1 MVRVRLAVAVLAAIA
16 LAGCMTSLPTPDY
29 VSVKTPAPYRVSP
42 EGARIDNE
50 NYALDSEGYRV
61 NDKGERVGVLDVP
74 AKTAGEQS
82 NPVAGY
88 YISSQG
94 QVAPGKVAQINDQ
107 GGYGPVGS
115 PPGSN
120 TVIGGSTATPT
131 ISGSVGRILL
141 RAPPMMPPSEEPR
154 KPAKW

>member
-1 MVRVRLAVAVLAAIA
+1 MVRVRLVAAMVAAAA
-16 LAGCMTSLPTPDY
+16 LSGCMTSLPTPDY
-29 VSVKTPAPYRVSP
+29 LSVKTPAPYRVSP

-61 NDKGERVGVLDVP
+61 NAKGERIGELDVP

-131 ISGSVGRILL
+131 MGS
-141 RAPPMMPPSEEPR
+141 APPPPAMPPAAGPPVQLQPST
-154 KPAKW
+154 K

>member
-1 MVRVRLAVAVLAAIA
+1 MVRVRLAVAVLATVA
-16 LAGCMTSLPTPDY
+16 LSGCMTSLPTPDY

-74 AKTAGEQS
+74 VKTAGEQS

-94 QVAPGKVAQINDQ
+94 QVAPGKVAQIK
-107 GGYGPVGS
+107 
-115 PPGSN
+115 
-120 TVIGGSTATPT
+120 
-131 ISGSVGRILL
+131 
-141 RAPPMMPPSEEPR
+141 EPEVVAARKR
-154 KPAKW
+154 KPLLVEQRTFAHTTLPNSKI

>member
-1 MVRVRLAVAVLAAIA
+1 MVRVRLAVAVLATVA
-16 LAGCMTSLPTPDY
+16 LSGCMTSLPTPDY

-61 NDKGERVGVLDVP
+61 NGKGERVGVLDVP

-107 GGYGPVGS
+107 GGYGPD
-115 PPGSN
+115 
-120 TVIGGSTATPT
+120 
-131 ISGSVGRILL
+131 R
-141 RAPPMMPPSEEPR
+141 RSEEHTSELQSH
-154 KPAKW
+154 